1 MRIPCPCC
9 GDRDLGEFV
18 YSGDASVLR
27 PTDGGAA
34 PTPEWASYVYV
45 RENAAGRQRELW
57 YHAAGCRSWL
67 VVTRD
72 TRTHEI
78 FGAERAQDVALA
90 RMPRMQGEAT

>member
-9 GDRDLGEFV
+9 GERTLEEFT
-18 YSGDASVLR
+18 YSGDAGVLR
-27 PTDGGAA
+27 PTDGGAV
-34 PTPEWASYVYV
+34 PTPDWAAYVYL
-45 RENAAGRQRELW
+45 RENPAGRHRELW
-57 YHAAGCRSWL
+57 YHGAGCRSWL

-90 RMPRMQGEAT
+90 RMRGEGS